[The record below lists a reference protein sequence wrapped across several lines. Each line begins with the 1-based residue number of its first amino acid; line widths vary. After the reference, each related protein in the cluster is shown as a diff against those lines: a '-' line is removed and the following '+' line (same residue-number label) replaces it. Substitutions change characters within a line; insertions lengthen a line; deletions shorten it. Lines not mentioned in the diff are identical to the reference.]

1 MVVRCERPEN
11 GTGVRRIRRG
21 YADSKVK
28 PRFDVTE
35 GSIGV
40 ILPVLDVRPALDG
53 DEERVLLAFSPGV
66 LLSSSRV
73 VALTGFGKDKVL
85 RVLKGLVTK
94 GLASVQGSGRGTRYV
109 MS

>member
-1 MVVRCERPEN
+1 M
-11 GTGVRRIRRG
+11 
-21 YADSKVK
+21 
-28 PRFDVTE
+28 
-35 GSIGV
+35 
-40 ILPVLDVRPALDG
+40 DVRPALDG

-85 RVLKGLVTK
+85 RVLKGLVT
-94 GLASVQGSGRGTRYV
+94 GRGTRYV

>member
-1 MVVRCERPEN
+1 M
-11 GTGVRRIRRG
+11 
-21 YADSKVK
+21 
-28 PRFDVTE
+28 
-35 GSIGV
+35 
-40 ILPVLDVRPALDG
+40 
-53 DEERVLLAFSPGV
+53 LLAFSPGV

>member
-1 MVVRCERPEN
+1 MSLIKEAYQLAREN
-11 GTGVRRIRRG
+11 GKMFVTGIAISGKSTRVS
-21 YADSKVK
+21 Y
-28 PRFDVTE
+28 
-35 GSIGV
+35 
-40 ILPVLDVRPALDG
+40 LDG

>member
-1 MVVRCERPEN
+1 M
-11 GTGVRRIRRG
+11 
-21 YADSKVK
+21 
-28 PRFDVTE
+28 
-35 GSIGV
+35 
-40 ILPVLDVRPALDG
+40 DVRPALDG

-85 RVLKGLVTK
+85 RVLKGLVT
-94 GLASVQGSGRGTRYV
+94 LASVQGSGRGTRYV